1 MRNRDEAVYLAR
13 AAYQNLPQVNK
24 ADFNTTM
31 LIELIMRQGVRDPTT
46 RHKLDAARVRVVRAD
61 GQKTTAGMVYRNCM
75 VVNQAA
81 REAHCPLEAIC
92 ETEK

>member
-1 MRNRDEAVYLAR
+1 MSNRDEAVYLAR

-31 LIELIMRQGVRDPTT
+31 LIEIITRQGVRDPIT
-46 RHKLDAARVRVVRAD
+46 RHKLDAARVQVVRAD

-75 VVNQAA
+75 VVNGTP
-81 REAHCPLEAIC
+81 EAVCA
-92 ETEK
+92 TEK

>member
-1 MRNRDEAVYLAR
+1 MCNRDEAVYLAR

-24 ADFNTTM
+24 ADFITTM
-31 LIELIMRQGVRDPTT
+31 LIEIIMRQGVRDPIT

-75 VVNQAA
+75 VVN

-92 ETEK
+92 ETAK